1 MNSETIKQ
9 AVYDWAMAKNFTAPY
24 GVLEGEYKTPKGVKY
39 KSVTFGYA
47 RTLDVEV
54 KIFNRNFM
62 IVRTSRLGNSATFN
76 DFNSMMEFLETL

>member
-1 MNSETIKQ
+1 MNSEQIKE
-9 AVYDWAMAKNFTAPY
+9 AVYEWALSKNFTAPY
-24 GVLEGEYKTPKGVKY
+24 GVLEGEHSTPKGVKY

-62 IVRTSRLGNSATFN
+62 VVRSSQFANSATFN
-76 DFNSMMEFLETL
+76 DFNSLMKYLETL